1 MRKYIFLAF
10 LFTAVVISVSAES
23 LNALLYSAKHGSSD
37 AMNQLGAM
45 YYTGNGAER
54 NFDAAHYWWS
64 RGAIMGNPKA
74 MANLG
79 VCYQF
84 GRGARCDS
92 VEAMRLYISA
102 IAAGQTELL
111 KQRSNNVASNPFDA
125 MLTATCQ
132 LKGVG
137 TEADPVKAIES
148 FTAAANLGSIDGMRG
163 AGETYLALG
172 DRNKALEYLKKAA
185 DKSDDRAAYL
195 AGDIMIKSGS
205 GTDKGIAYLRRAA
218 ENGNTSAQDALGQAL
233 IKGGGV
239 RQNTSEGLSWLRKSA
254 QGGCAKGM
262 WDYANALLDSDFDSA
277 LFWFGEAA
285 QAGYMDEFKQLANSL
300 NGSSDFRNYL
310 EGMRLYLVNG
320 DYDKASAFFKKVEK
334 NRKEGRLMKAIVMA
348 DEANPEA
355 NPKKAVAELQKLASA
370 YPKAAVVLSQ
380 LYAEG
385 RGVKKS
391 YSKALSTLRSAANNG
406 YGPAQ
411 DALASLYFT
420 EEGPSYYRQ
429 AAELYTK
436 AEHQRALSAKGKE
449 NLKQIYSSNFPVEP
463 ETYNALID
471 YRPSDEHVKALLSGK
486 ID

>member
-10 LFTAVVISVSAES
+10 LFSVVGLSVCAEN
-23 LNALLYSAKHGSSD
+23 LNSLLYSAKHGSSD
-37 AMNQLGAM
+37 AMNQLGAI

-54 NFDAAHYWWS
+54 DFDAAHYWWS
-64 RGAIMGNPKA
+64 RGALMGNPKA
-74 MANLG
+74 IANLG

-84 GRGARCDS
+84 GRGAKCDS

-137 TEADPVKAIES
+137 TQADPVKAIES
-148 FTAAANLGSIDGMRG
+148 YVAAAKLGSVDGMRG
-163 AGETYLALG
+163 AGETYLELG

-185 DKSDDRAAYL
+185 DKGDDRAAYL
-195 AGDIMIKSGS
+195 AGDLMMKNVS
-205 GTDKGIAYLRRAA
+205 TADKGIDYIRKAA
-218 ENGNTSAQDALGQAL
+218 ENGNPMAQDALGQAL
-233 IKGGGV
+233 ITGTGV
-239 RQNTSEGLSWLRKSA
+239 RQNIPDGMSWLRKSA
-254 QGGCAKGM
+254 QGGYARGM
-262 WDYANALLDSDFDSA
+262 WDYANALLSTDYDTA
-277 LFWFGEAA
+277 LFWFAEAA

-310 EGMRLYLVNG
+310 EGMRQYLVNG

-334 NRKEGRLMKAIVMA
+334 QRKEGRLMKAIVMA
-348 DEANPEA
+348 DESNPDA
-355 NPKKAVAELQKLASA
+355 NPKKAAAELQKLTSA
-370 YPKAAVVLSQ
+370 FPKAAVVLSQ
-380 LYAEG
+380 LYANG

-429 AAELYTK
+429 AAELFTK
-436 AEHQRALSAKGKE
+436 AEAQRALSAKGKE
-449 NLKQIYSSNFPVEP
+449 NLKQIYSNNYPVSAE
-463 ETYNALID
+463 EYNALVEYLPYD
-471 YRPSDEHVKALLSGK
+471 GHVKALLSGK